1 MGARDRR
8 EVRPGRRRRAG
19 RVRAV
24 AATLLGT
31 SAGLSALLGLPGLLG
46 FPGSPD
52 VLGSSLAG
60 AASARPVVSA
70 VGAENQYADVIAQIG
85 GPYVRVQAI
94 ERNPDIDPHTF
105 EASAGVARTVG
116 SASLVVQNGLG
127 YDTFMNRIESATPNP
142 HRRVVVVRRLLGLPD
157 STPNPHLWYLP
168 ATMPKVASAV
178 AADLSALLPGER
190 GYFRVRLRRFVASL
204 GQWHRDLA
212 ALRKAHDG
220 DPVAVTEPV
229 GDYLLQAAGLDI
241 ATPFGLQAD
250 VMNGVD
256 PAPEAVSLENRL
268 LTAHKVKALL
278 YNQQV
283 VDPLTQSFLHL
294 AEKSG
299 IPVVG
304 LYETM
309 PAGYHYQ
316 RWMVAETQ
324 AIERALTDHRS
335 TVHL

>member
-1 MGARDRR
+1 MGRRDRR
-8 EVRPGRRRRAG
+8 QAPSGRRRVGGTRAA
-19 RVRAV
+19 AV
-24 AATLLGT
+24 TLLGA
-31 SAGLSALLGLPGLLG
+31 SAWLSVLLGLPG
-46 FPGSPD
+46 PTD
-52 VLGSSLAG
+52 VLGAAGAG
-60 AASARPVVSA
+60 AASAPRVVSA

-94 ERNPDIDPHTF
+94 ERNPNTDPHTF
-105 EASAGVARTVG
+105 EASASVARTVG

-127 YDTFMNRIESATPNP
+127 YDTFMDRIESATPDP
-142 HRRVVVVRRLLGLPD
+142 HRKVVVVQRLLGLPD
-157 STPNPHLWYLP
+157 STPNPHLWYRP

-190 GYFRVRLRRFVASL
+190 GYFHGRLRRFVASL
-204 GQWHRDLA
+204 GQWHHDLA
-212 ALRKAHDG
+212 ALRSAHHG

-241 ATPFGLQAD
+241 ATPFALQAD
-250 VMNGVD
+250 IMNGVD
-256 PAPEAVSLENRL
+256 PAPEAVSIENQL
-268 LTAHKVKALL
+268 LTARKVDVLL

-283 VDPLTQSFLHL
+283 VDPLTQSFLDL
-294 AEKSG
+294 ARKSR

-304 LYETM
+304 VYETM

-324 AIERALTDHRS
+324 AIGRALADHRS